1 MPHFLLVEVALCK
14 HTATFRRHS
23 ESTLS
28 PQRLIPLGVRVTYSE
43 NEFVKSL
50 ASQSGGVLSKSDV
63 VRLLIRDAMRKG
75 WTPLAHLLDL
85 PSVAPCPAGAGD
97 TDVYDIARNECIHIT
112 QTAVE
117 KTSLP
122 PTTVGEDVGRGVQ
135 RGTPKKGVPD
145 LLKPYEDAIR
155 AYWRVKQGSKS
166 DTAWTRLMNNLLKFL
181 DKYGKDVV
189 EDQLG
194 KAESGKWKGIE
205 LSNYESMQPAKKA
218 AEPEVKHPAYRDFT
232 AERLQQEAAAND
244 ILKDLF

>member
-1 MPHFLLVEVALCK
+1 MPHFLLVLVALCK

-28 PQRLIPLGVRVTYSE
+28 PQRLTPLGVRVSCTE
-43 NEFVKSL
+43 DKFIKSV
-50 ASQSGGVLSKSDV
+50 ASQTGGVLSKSDV
-63 VRLLIRDAMRKG
+63 VRLLIQDAMRKG
-75 WTPLAHLLDL
+75 WTPLAHFVDL

-97 TDVYDIARNECIHIT
+97 TGVIEIAADGCVNNT
-112 QTAVE
+112 QTAVK
-117 KTSLP
+117 KTSST
-122 PTTVGEDVGRGVQ
+122 PTSVGIDVGRGVQ
-135 RGTPKKGVPD
+135 RGTPKKGYPEQ
-145 LLKPYEDAIR
+145 LKPFKDAID

-189 EDQLG
+189 EEQLG

-218 AEPEVKHPAYRDFT
+218 VEPEVKHPAYRDFT
-232 AERLQQEAAAND
+232 AERLEQEAATNN
-244 ILKDLF
+244 ILKELF